1 MVVFTIIQFNSAA
14 LALAVHY
21 SPQTL
26 TRTLH
31 EKVKGSFAERTH
43 LRMILFRRVA
53 GRQRAKTE

>member
-1 MVVFTIIQFNSAA
+1 MVVFTIIQFNSTA
-14 LALAVHY
+14 LALAVYY

-26 TRTLH
+26 TRVQH
-31 EKVKGSFAERTH
+31 EKVKGSIAERTH